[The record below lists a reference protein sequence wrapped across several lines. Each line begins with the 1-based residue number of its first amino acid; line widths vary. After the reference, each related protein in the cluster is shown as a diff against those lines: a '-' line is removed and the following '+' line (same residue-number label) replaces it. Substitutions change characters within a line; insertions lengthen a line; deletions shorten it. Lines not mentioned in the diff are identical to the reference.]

1 MIKRVATAFVVGL
14 LMSGTALAQA
24 AAPTETAESPTTVEA
39 CITTAASLGSTAESK
54 TLSEEKIDQLDQL
67 FSKMEALCDGK
78 QFAEAMVVASD
89 IKTMLDG
96 Q

>member
-1 MIKRVATAFVVGL
+1 MSKRVATAIILGV
-14 LMSGTALAQA
+14 LMTGPALAQSA
-24 AAPTETAESPTTVEA
+24 TPAETAASPDTVEA
-39 CITTAASLGSTAESK
+39 CITTAANLGSDAESK
-54 TLSEEKIDQLDQL
+54 TLSEDKLDQLDQL

-78 QFAEAMVVASD
+78 QFAEAMAVATD

>member
-1 MIKRVATAFVVGL
+1 MIKRVAPAIVLGL
-14 LMSGTALAQA
+14 VMAGSALAQSA
-24 AAPTETAESPTTVEA
+24 TPTETAEQPSTVEA
-39 CITTAASLGSTAESK
+39 CIAAAASLGSVAEGK
-54 TLSEEKIDQLDQL
+54 TLSEEKLDQLDQL

-78 QFAEAMVVASD
+78 QFSEAMAVAND